1 MKTVQEIFD
10 YLCTLAPLELQMDFD
25 NSGFL
30 VGHSDVR
37 VDKALLALDIT
48 DPVIEE
54 AVAGQAQL
62 IISHHPVIWDP
73 VKALVA
79 GAGTGKLLS
88 LAENH
93 IAAICMHT
101 NLDIAQGG
109 VNDVLITLLGAQPE
123 AALDADGCGR
133 VGHLSDSPPL
143 NVFLRHCKTVLHAN
157 GLRYYD
163 AGRPVWKLAV
173 MGGAGADA
181 IEDACRAGCDTY
193 VTSDIKYH
201 QFLLAAELGINL
213 IDADHFCTENPVIPV
228 LAERLQQRFPDVSF
242 MVSQKHRQLISFL

>member
-123 AALDADGCGR
+123 VALDADGCGR
-133 VGHLSDSPPL
+133 VGHLSGSQPL

-163 AGRPVWKLAV
+163 AGRRVWKLAV

-242 MVSQKHRQLISFL
+242 MVSQKRRQLISFL